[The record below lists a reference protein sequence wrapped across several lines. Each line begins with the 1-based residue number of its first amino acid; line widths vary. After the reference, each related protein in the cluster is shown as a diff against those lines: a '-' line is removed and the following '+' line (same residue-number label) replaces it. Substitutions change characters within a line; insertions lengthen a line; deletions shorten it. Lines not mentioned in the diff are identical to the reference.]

1 MSNVAMDAARL
12 LDMLPET
19 DQNFAYEFIK
29 KLVLA
34 WDPDFTKVTEEEA
47 DRIRKAEE
55 SGFVDDSEID
65 WNHLKTAV
73 NKL

>member
-1 MSNVAMDAARL
+1 MSNVAMKAAHL
-12 LDMLPET
+12 MDMLPEN

-34 WDPDFTKVTEEEA
+34 WDPDYTKLTAEEA
-47 DRIRKAEE
+47 RQLDEAEQ

-65 WNHLKTAV
+65 WSTV
-73 NKL
+73 GC